1 MSDLIVI
8 VYPSEAKAE
17 EVRQRLFK
25 LQKEY
30 LITINDA
37 VIAVKNDAGAVKLN
51 QLVNTTA
58 VGAASGS
65 FWGLLIGVLF
75 LNPIVGVALGAAS
88 GALGGAL
95 SDFGINDNFMKEL
108 AASIQPGNAAL
119 FVLIKN
125 MTADKVLKEIQDA
138 GGTVLKTSLDES
150 KEQILRDAL
159 DLIQGF
165 DIDGVTFRRAPWVS
179 SIDDEEEQWSSTTV
193 YMDLDREAWKEY
205 GGGVRREAYKT
216 VYSKVRESLKQAGF
230 KLV

>member
-1 MSDLIVI
+1 MI
-8 VYPSEAKAE
+8 VYPSEEKAE

-30 LITINDA
+30 LITLNDA
-37 VIAVKNDAGAVKLN
+37 VIAVKTEAGAVKLN

-150 KEQILRDAL
+150 KEQVLRDAL
-159 DLIQGF
+159 AKA
-165 DIDGVTFRRAPWVS
+165 APT
-179 SIDDEEEQWSSTTV
+179 EAPPQPTPST
-193 YMDLDREAWKEY
+193 
-205 GGGVRREAYKT
+205 
-216 VYSKVRESLKQAGF
+216 
-230 KLV
+230 